1 MTHCPRCGK
10 TNAAEI
16 HSCTP
21 KALVLADEL
30 ERHLGEFET
39 ATRAAAE
46 LRRQYEEIEALQVAQ
61 YECGFGAGCCYQA
74 AKSEADKSLLRQAAD
89 MLATLPVKHPDQ
101 IGPRDAL
108 ITAIEERLG
117 ETDGL
122 R

>member
-30 ERHLGEFET
+30 ERHIGEFEA

-46 LRRQYEEIEALQVAQ
+46 LRRQYEEIEGQ
-61 YECGFGAGCCYQA
+61 AGRIQDLYGQLNTTE
-74 AKSEADKSLLRQAAD
+74 KEVDDLRLLLRQAAD

-101 IGPRDAL
+101 IAPRDAL
-108 ITAIEERLG
+108 LASIKKRLA
-117 ETDGL
+117 
-122 R
+122 